1 MLIDIE
7 FIQSRVSELTLQELT
22 DVNNATVDL
31 TVIETLISDSET
43 VVNSYINKI
52 YNLPLATTHE
62 LLKIICFQLT
72 LYKLYQRRYQD
83 KMPAEV
89 VYQFNEAKSLLNKIA
104 SAEIELDGESKK
116 AVSEVFMQVT
126 SRTSRI
132 NSSWF
137 QL

>member
-52 YNLPLATTHE
+52 YNLPLATTHDI
-62 LLKIICFQLT
+62 LKLICFNMT
-72 LYKLYQRRYQD
+72 LYKLYQLRYRD
-83 KMPAEV
+83 EMPADIV
-89 VYQFNEAKSLLNKIA
+89 TQYNEAKSLLNKIA
-104 SAEIELDGESKK
+104 SLEIELSGESKK
-116 AVSEVFMQVT
+116 ANPDMFFQVSN
-126 SRTSRI
+126 RTSRI
-132 NSSWF
+132 NTGWF

>member
-7 FIQSRVSELTLQELT
+7 FIQCRVSELTLQELT

-62 LLKIICFQLT
+62 LLKLICFNIT
-72 LYKLYQRRYQD
+72 LYKLYQRRYQNE
-83 KMPAEV
+83 MPV
-89 VYQFNEAKSLLNKIA
+89 DIVNQYNEAKSLLNKIA
-104 SAEIELDGESKK
+104 SAEIELTGESKK
-116 AVSEVFMQVT
+116 ANADIFMQVT
-126 SRTSRI
+126 NRTSRI
-132 NSSWF
+132 NSGWF